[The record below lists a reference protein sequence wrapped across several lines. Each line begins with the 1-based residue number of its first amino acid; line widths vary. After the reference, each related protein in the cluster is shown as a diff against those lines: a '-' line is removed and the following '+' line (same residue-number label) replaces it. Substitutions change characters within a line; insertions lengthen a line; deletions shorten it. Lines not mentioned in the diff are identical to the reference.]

1 MTTSSVDVEVFYS
14 QKNRDQ
20 LCVKIKYVGVNKYMK
35 FVTTWVGWLY
45 VPVGKYLILKSMK
58 RKKKKSYVF
67 NI

>member
-35 FVTTWVGWLY
+35 FLTTWVGRLY
-45 VPVGKYLILKSMK
+45 VQVGKNKILKNINK
-58 RKKKKSYVF
+58 KKKKSYVF